1 MYILCGTEL
10 GYKQYKNVS
19 AEISSPPGPA
29 HLPPQVVVDLIND
42 MKKLG
47 HPSFVNL
54 DDAKVHDRAAELPV
68 DGVPPEVLR
77 VIQEQF
83 DDDGPMDSKLLPQ
96 KAATPCDAP
105 MSDPAAAGAAF
116 AAQRPRTVVAEG
128 QDQREAHE
136 AEKLALDNIVA
147 ELGSDGIRTGLAT
160 YEVRAGNQLLDMFR
174 PQYWAMAFCFLFP
187 HATAEPDVTNTVK
200 SVEEGM
206 EPSRRKKGNKN
217 APEVGIHAW
226 GAAMQRQVAS
236 QFRRDWNFSPALQ
249 NYLFRSNINLQPNA
263 YMFTTVA
270 EDGSGRR
277 AMRNEEIEEG
287 VQEVYRKVHQGVY
300 VDTNGE
306 NKPVNGD
313 IAKLRFVPTLSV
325 AARKVLNNLEAR
337 TRNTPGTHSVRT
349 TMRHQTH
356 SYRVN
361 FGLSVFI
368 TFSPSEKDSAL
379 MVRMVRAR
387 KNDPAVAYDENL
399 EFYGRSQP
407 DLSVDFCRLSLEM
420 LAEDHGGLS
429 LIKAWQNLSL

>member
-1 MYILCGTEL
+1 
-10 GYKQYKNVS
+10 
-19 AEISSPPGPA
+19 
-29 HLPPQVVVDLIND
+29 

-54 DDAKVHDRAAELPV
+54 DDAKVRERAAELPV

-77 VIQEQF
+77 VIQEQLGN
-83 DDDGPMDSKLLPQ
+83 DDEPMDSKLLPQ

-105 MSDPAAAGAAF
+105 ESDPVAAGAAF

-136 AEKLALDNIVA
+136 AERLALDNMVA

-160 YEVRAGNQLLDMFR
+160 YEVRAGNQLIDMFR
-174 PQYWAMAFCFLFP
+174 SQYWAMAFCFLFP
-187 HATAEPDVTNTVK
+187 HATAEPDVMNTVK
-200 SVEEGM
+200 STEEGM

-226 GAAMQRQVAS
+226 GAAMQRQIAS

-249 NYLFRSNINLQPNA
+249 NYLFRTNINLQPNA
-263 YMFTTVA
+263 YMFTTST

-277 AMRNEEIEEG
+277 AMRNEEIEQG

-300 VDTNGE
+300 VGTNGE

-313 IAKLRFVPTLSV
+313 IAKLRFVPTLST
-325 AARKVLNNLEAR
+325 AARKVLDNLEAR

-356 SYRVN
+356 SYRVK

-387 KNDPAVAYDENL
+387 KNDPAVANDENL
-399 EFYGRSQP
+399 EFYGRSKP
-407 DLSVDFCRLSLEM
+407 DLTVDFCRLSLDM
-420 LAEDHGGLS
+420 LAEDRSGAS
-429 LIKAWQNLSL
+429 LGKHNAKAVLIYTYIISSRTRTDIHRMMTYRYIHKSICLLFCFKDMQDTR